1 MTHGNTTVKIQSARI
16 AYLTAEVARLR
27 RENARVIR
35 LVGER
40 LRRAHAALD
49 YTPTPEP
56 PTPHRDY
63 GLGGDEWT
71 DPKNGLDTWTGEN
84 S

>member
-27 RENARVIR
+27 REN
-35 LVGER
+35 ER
-40 LRRAHAALD
+40 LRRALAALD